1 MEILHDLKMQFVD
14 LLLVMW
20 IFWGQIGHKNYEDFE
35 HPTLQ
40 GVLFITSVYPGRCPG
55 LSAIWAFSPLLFNI
69 DSLSSMLFK
78 SFYRLNKALITYKF
92 NL

>member
-40 GVLFITSVYPGRCPG
+40 GVLFITSVYPGRSCLG
-55 LSAIWAFSPLLFNI
+55 KRQSRA
-69 DSLSSMLFK
+69 
-78 SFYRLNKALITYKF
+78 ALG
-92 NL
+92 

>member
-35 HPTLQ
+35 HPTCK
-40 GVLFITSVYPGRCPG
+40 GNSKKT
-55 LSAIWAFSPLLFNI
+55 LSLCFHAT
-69 DSLSSMLFK
+69 MLK
-78 SFYRLNKALITYKF
+78 K
-92 NL
+92 

>member
-35 HPTLQ
+35 HPTCK
-40 GVLFITSVYPGRCPG
+40 G
-55 LSAIWAFSPLLFNI
+55 
-69 DSLSSMLFK
+69 K
-78 SFYRLNKALITYKF
+78 SFKTSGNI
-92 NL
+92 

>member
-35 HPTLQ
+35 HPTCK
-40 GVLFITSVYPGRCPG
+40 GKSVDNECFCPYMG
-55 LSAIWAFSPLLFNI
+55 HCYWIHYTLG
-69 DSLSSMLFK
+69 
-78 SFYRLNKALITYKF
+78 
-92 NL
+92 

>member
-40 GVLFITSVYPGRCPG
+40 GDRFYKPFYARALPWAMEGIG
-55 LSAIWAFSPLLFNI
+55 LSARFV
-69 DSLSSMLFK
+69 
-78 SFYRLNKALITYKF
+78 RLNFTLGIHRLSNSHPYVH
-92 NL
+92 LRV

>member
-35 HPTLQ
+35 HPTLR
-40 GVLFITSVYPGRCPG
+40 GVPLATFDTPSTS
-55 LSAIWAFSPLLFNI
+55 
-69 DSLSSMLFK
+69 
-78 SFYRLNKALITYKF
+78 
-92 NL
+92 

>member
-35 HPTLQ
+35 HPTHR
-40 GVLFITSVYPGRCPG
+40 GVPLATIDTPSNDIKLTKRYLFSR
-55 LSAIWAFSPLLFNI
+55 
-69 DSLSSMLFK
+69 K
-78 SFYRLNKALITYKF
+78 SYNFATR
-92 NL
+92 

>member
-35 HPTLQ
+35 HPTLR
-40 GVLFITSVYPGRCPG
+40 GVLFI
-55 LSAIWAFSPLLFNI
+55 SAYSLGNTLIVNSRI
-69 DSLSSMLFK
+69 TRDSCL
-78 SFYRLNKALITYKF
+78 
-92 NL
+92 

>member
-40 GVLFITSVYPGRCPG
+40 GVL
-55 LSAIWAFSPLLFNI
+55 L
-69 DSLSSMLFK
+69 
-78 SFYRLNKALITYKF
+78 
-92 NL
+92 

>member
-35 HPTLQ
+35 HPTFQ
-40 GVLFITSVYPGRCPG
+40 GVGEYKRSTQGV
-55 LSAIWAFSPLLFNI
+55 
-69 DSLSSMLFK
+69 
-78 SFYRLNKALITYKF
+78 ALG
-92 NL
+92 